1 MHVGVLQVELALE
14 KAQSLK
20 EKRQVVRSV
29 VDRARASFNVSAAEV
44 ADLDLHQSAILGF
57 SAVSNDAQHVRGL
70 LQKLVNHLQRHPV
83 ARVVDHQLE
92 VL

>member
-14 KAQSLK
+14 KARSLK

-44 ADLDLHQSAILGF
+44 ADLDAHQRAILGF